1 MSQFENLQLDNQL
14 CFALYSATNSI
25 TRLYRSLLDDYDLTY
40 PQYLVLLVLWE
51 QDNVAIKN
59 VMKRLKLDSG
69 TLSPI
74 IKRLQNAGLV
84 EKVRAD
90 KDERIVRLMLTDKS
104 RKLEPLIAE
113 VQNKVA
119 CQTGLSSSE
128 FFELL
133 DRLNQLATSLNQK
146 QAKQSAAS

>member
-51 QDNVAIKN
+51 KDNVAIKE

-84 EKVRAD
+84 EKVRTD

-104 RKLEPLIAE
+104 RQLEPAIAK
-113 VQNKVA
+113 VQEKVA
-119 CQTGLSSSE
+119 CQTDLSSSE

-133 DRLNQLATSLNQK
+133 DRLNQLANSLNQK
-146 QAKQSAAS
+146 ETKQSAAS